1 MTLAGRHNIAKMRSG
16 TTGTGTLTLSS
27 AVNGYNSFED
37 AGVVNA
43 EVVTYTIRDGSQTE
57 VGRGTYTSSG
67 TTLSRDTVLSST
79 NGGSK
84 IECTGRQQVMI
95 SLASEDIQPFASYYG
110 GSGDSVNNAATD
122 TEITIDT
129 EWVDDFSLA
138 SVAANAV
145 TLAKKGWYQLWL
157 QVLVAG
163 GAAFN
168 GKIEITMSDFGT
180 LTAKGYTTAM
190 AIQQDMIIVGPVMI
204 NASTDSY
211 SLGTVSVTNN
221 LGATVTVTVNELS
234 VFKIGNK

>member
-1 MTLAGRHNIAKMRSG
+1 MALAGRHNIAKMFSA
-16 TTGTGTLTLSS
+16 TTGTGTLTLGAAAS
-27 AVNGYNSFED
+27 GYNSFAN
-37 AGVVNA
+37 AGVVNG
-43 EVVTYTIRDGSQTE
+43 EVVTYTIRDGSSTE

-79 NGGSK
+79 NSGSK
-84 IECTGRQQVMI
+84 INCSGSQQVMV
-95 SLASEDIQPFASYYG
+95 SLAAEDIQPFASYYG
-110 GSGDSVNNAATD
+110 NSGDSVSNTATD
-122 TEITIDT
+122 TAITIDT
-129 EWVDDFSLA
+129 EWVDDFALATLA
-138 SVAANAV
+138 SNAV
-145 TLAKKGWYQLWL
+145 TLTKKGWYQMWL

-190 AIQQDMIIVGPVMI
+190 AIQQDMIIIGPVMV
-204 NASTDSY
+204 NAVTDSY
-211 SLGTVSVTNN
+211 SLGTVEVTNN